1 MKFAFLAV
9 LLSSQLIFAG
19 DATNSVVTIPF
30 GSPNCQSVKVSKHVF
45 ATVTHCVVNFAS
57 GKQLL
62 NVTDSLV
69 LRYGLDRDK
78 KAQVTVTDIGWH
90 SSLRKPKGGFLL
102 VTDMTDF
109 SELILFKVKEDT
121 ADISEAHLMSEADW
135 KALKPTDKVGWIGL
149 RKNAM
154 GLPSATLLR
163 SEIYTSK
170 NYRLATVE
178 SLLALGKKAPWVEK
192 GDSGTGLFSLDA
204 NGDPDKLI
212 GVVSMREKT
221 DQPEARLFQKAFP
234 MGAGSI
240 SEQIFSGIGKTMDW
254 ETDWRVISP

>member
-9 LLSSQLIFAG
+9 LLSSQLVFATGAG
-19 DATNSVVTIPF
+19 DSVVTIPF
-30 GSPNCQSVKVSKHVF
+30 GSPPCQSVKISKHVF
-45 ATVTHCVVNFAS
+45 ATVTHCLVSFAS

-62 NVTDSLV
+62 NVTDSMV
-69 LRYGLDRDK
+69 LRYGVDRDK
-78 KAQVTVTDIGWH
+78 KAKVTVEDIGWH
-90 SSLRKPKGGFLL
+90 PSLRKPKGGLLL
-102 VTDMTDF
+102 VADITDF
-109 SELILFKVKEDT
+109 SELILFKVKEET
-121 ADISEAHLMSEADW
+121 AEIPEASLMSEAEW
-135 KALKPTDKVGWIGL
+135 KAISPTDKAGWISL

-178 SLLALGKKAPWVEK
+178 SLLLAGIKAPWVEK
-192 GDSGTGLFSLDA
+192 GDSGTGLFSLDT
-204 NGDPDKLI
+204 NGEPEKLI

-221 DQPEARLFQKAFP
+221 DQTEARLFHKSFP

-240 SEQIFSGIGKTMDW
+240 SEQIFSGIEKTMDW